1 MPLSP
6 LHSRCLAAC
15 AALSV
20 ILIVLDNWDFLLF
33 LTTIAFP
40 LSFLSL
46 QGGPPFHIYQ
56 KYQKIEFLVYEIMKH
71 TKKHNLKYIVN
82 YKQQFHIY
90 LELESASILSTIV
103 VKS

>member
-6 LHSRCLAAC
+6 SRLRCLAVC

-20 ILIVLDNWDFLLF
+20 VLVVLDNWDFLLF

-46 QGGPPFHIYQ
+46 RGGPPFHIYQ
-56 KYQKIEFLVYEIMKH
+56 RYKKIEFLVYEIMKH
-71 TKKHNLKYIVN
+71 TKNKNI
-82 YKQQFHIY
+82 I
-90 LELESASILSTIV
+90 
-103 VKS
+103 